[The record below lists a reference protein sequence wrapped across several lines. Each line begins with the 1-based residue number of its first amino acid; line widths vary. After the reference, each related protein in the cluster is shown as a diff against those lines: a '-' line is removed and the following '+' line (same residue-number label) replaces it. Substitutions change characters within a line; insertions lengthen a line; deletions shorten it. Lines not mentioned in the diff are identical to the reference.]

1 MKEYLFRIWKGD
13 ELYFSYYVFAED
25 RKTAILKAMDCL
37 GDKNELNME
46 RLYHAEIVN
55 ELTGGN
61 GVLITCIPITRENN
75 KYCLSLS

>member
-25 RKTAILKAMDCL
+25 RKTAIWKAMDYL

-46 RLYHAEIVN
+46 RLYHAETVN

-61 GVLITCIPITRENN
+61 GVLNTLIPITREN
-75 KYCLSLS
+75 KK

>member
-1 MKEYLFRIWKGD
+1 MKEYLFRVWKGD

-25 RKTAILKAMDCL
+25 RKTAILKAMDYL

-46 RLYHAEIVN
+46 RIYHAEAVD

-61 GVLITCIPITRENN
+61 GFLTTSIPITREN
-75 KYCLSLS
+75 KK

>member
-25 RKTAILKAMDCL
+25 RKTAIWKVMTYL
-37 GDKNELNME
+37 GDKNELNLE
-46 RLYHAEIVN
+46 RLYHAEAVK

-61 GVLITCIPITRENN
+61 GVLTTSIPITRGEE
-75 KYCLSLS
+75 KE

>member
-25 RKTAILKAMDCL
+25 ARIAMLKAMTYL
-37 GDKNELNME
+37 GDKNELKIGM
-46 RLYHAEIVN
+46 RYHVEAVK

-61 GVLITCIPITRENN
+61 GVLTTMMPITRGEE
-75 KYCLSLS
+75 K